1 MRCDKCDKK
10 VERAYLVNGKLLCWL
25 DAGEEVRMT
34 KKMVN
39 HAPEKG
45 SNEVKEK
52 MVKARAVKAKRPG
65 IQAFV
70 FSALDQDPNTTP
82 EKLLTMVLD
91 KFPGA
96 RTDKKHVVWFRLLH
110 SRAQA

>member
-1 MRCDKCDKK
+1 MRCDKCHKK
-10 VERAYLVNGKLLCWL
+10 VDKAYLQNGKLLCWL
-25 DAGEEVRMT
+25 CAGEETRAT

-39 HAPEKG
+39 HGPEKG
-45 SNEVKEK
+45 SNEAKEK

-70 FSALDQDPNTTP
+70 FSMLDQDPNTTP

-96 RTDKKHVVWFRLLH
+96 KTDRKHVVWFKLLH
-110 SRAQA
+110 TRAQA

>member
-1 MRCDKCDKK
+1 MRCDECNKK
-10 VERAYLVNGKLLCWL
+10 IERGYLVNGKLLCWL
-25 DAGEEVRMT
+25 DAGEETRMT

-45 SNEVKEK
+45 SGEAKEK
-52 MVKARAVKAKRPG
+52 MAKARAVKAKRPG

-70 FSALDQDPNTTP
+70 FSMLDRDPNTAP

-96 RTDKKHVVWFRLLH
+96 RTDRKHIVWFKLLH
-110 SRAQA
+110 SRA